1 MLLKEIHT
9 NSLNLFY
16 FYVTV
21 FHVQTTPEN
30 AKLAIL
36 ELLEL

>member
-16 FYVTV
+16 FYVSV
-21 FHVQTTPEN
+21 FHVQTTLEN